1 MQALHE
7 RAFHLVTK
15 ELNQKKKLRQL
26 SSTLALNSKR
36 QIDLD
41 LRSQGFLIK
50 ETIPFVM
57 KLLKTVP
64 RLNLNEQNKNYKDQT
79 LEHEV
84 IKETERI

>member
-64 RLNLNEQNKNYKDQT
+64 RLNLNEQSKNYKDQT

-84 IKETERI
+84 TKETERI